1 MLQLARWRQVTLPAG
16 DAECSPRVAAALTHC
31 LAMMGGDAEA
41 AAVLRASAASYAAAW
56 RGHFAREHDPSALL
70 GEDNVFRYRPCRG
83 IIVRGDAS
91 PPAQRLA
98 LLQAVL
104 AALTA
109 DVPLTLSLPRGEP
122 WPWLEEHAGVT
133 AVIESEAQLM
143 RAPRAQERF
152 ERLRVLAPVSL
163 DVRAAAHQAGVTVID
178 APAMAT
184 GRLELRWYLREQ
196 TVSRVRHRYGNVIEP
211 AGTE

>member
-1 MLQLARWRQVTLPAG
+1 
-16 DAECSPRVAAALTHC
+16 
-31 LAMMGGDAEA
+31 
-41 AAVLRASAASYAAAW
+41 
-56 RGHFAREHDPSALL
+56 
-70 GEDNVFRYRPCRG
+70 VFRYRPCRG
-83 IIVRGDAS
+83 IIARGAGS

-98 LLQAVL
+98 LLQALL

-109 DVPLTLSLPRGEP
+109 DAPLTLSLPRGEP
-122 WPWLEEHAGVT
+122 WPWLEEHAGMT
-133 AVIESEAQLM
+133 AVIESEAQLT
-143 RAPRAQERF
+143 ERLRSGTF

-163 DVRAAAHQAGVTVID
+163 DVRAAAHQAGVAVID
-178 APAMAT
+178 APAVAT